1 MGEGVANGSPFFNLR
16 KELIVKRSFI
26 RDQTGEGYIDIAIT
40 ILIIFTLMASLMA
53 LFPIFTAQQSL
64 NRTVEYMARTMELY
78 GKADDE
84 TLQSVTENGNFV
96 SPDSI
101 TVETTW
107 EDPAEKT
114 IQLKTLFVVTVTKTV
129 PITILRPA
137 MGEPVTISVRIS
149 ASAQGIS
156 EVYWK

>member
-1 MGEGVANGSPFFNLR
+1 M
-16 KELIVKRSFI
+16 KRMTSFI

-64 NRTVEYMARTMELY
+64 NRTVEYMARTVELY
-78 GKADDE
+78 GKADDG

-96 SPDSI
+96 APDSI

-107 EDPAEKT
+107 ENPAEKT
-114 IQLKTLFVVTVTKTV
+114 IQLKTLFVVTVTRTV

-137 MGEPVTISVRIS
+137 MGDPVTINIRIS

>member
-1 MGEGVANGSPFFNLR
+1 MKR
-16 KELIVKRSFI
+16 KTSFI
-26 RDQTGEGYIDIAIT
+26 RDQTGEGYIDVAIT
-40 ILIIFTLMASLMA
+40 ILIVFTLMASLMA

-64 NRTVEYMARTMELY
+64 NRTVEYMARTVELY

-96 SPDSI
+96 TPDSI

-114 IQLKTLFVVTVTKTV
+114 IQLKTLFVVTITKTV

-137 MGEPVTISVRIS
+137 MGEPVTINIRIT